1 MERAS
6 HINSSFEDLARWLI
20 SITIFLLLVAP
31 YIYKG
36 QRPTQQLVENVLV
49 SEHRR
54 FSNNDRNT
62 EIVRVLIHNT
72 ASDQTK
78 LPYEIMEGFGEEIVS
93 SIDFYDSAL
102 QMQANPMLNQE
113 ISLNERMASFGEE
126 IVSSIDFYDSAL
138 QMQANPILDQE
149 ISLDEKKASFESV
162 IVSSTNLVK
171 SIQAV
176 QTDLKDDHKEILS
189 DKNTDSKKI
198 SLSGIDSTAQT
209 AREHLNP
216 NLNLAKLPDSVSTVN
231 VSQPLH
237 DNQPQ
242 SAREKTTSLPHKEK
256 PKFRFDHIV
265 QRVADRYEV
274 DPALVRAIIMAE
286 SSYNPKA
293 VSKKGAEGLMQLM
306 PKTAEY
312 LGVEDTFDPE
322 HNIDAGVRYFRKLLD
337 QFNGNVKLALAAYNA
352 GGSRVKKYKGIPP
365 FKDTQ
370 YYVKKVFEY
379 HQRFKK

>member
-36 QRPTQQLVENVLV
+36 QKPTQQLVENVLV

-62 EIVRVLIHNT
+62 EIVRVLVHST

-78 LPYEIMEGFGEEIVS
+78 LPYEIMEG
-93 SIDFYDSAL
+93 
-102 QMQANPMLNQE
+102 
-113 ISLNERMASFGEE
+113 FGEE

-189 DKNTDSKKI
+189 DKNTESKKI
-198 SLSGIDSTAQT
+198 SLPGTDSTAQT

-216 NLNLAKLPDSVSTVN
+216 NLNLVKLPDGVSTVN

-256 PKFRFDHIV
+256 PEFRFDHIV

-322 HNIDAGVRYFRKLLD
+322 HNIDAGVRYFRQLLD

>member
-36 QRPTQQLVENVLV
+36 QKPTQQLVENVLV

-102 QMQANPMLNQE
+102 QMQANP
-113 ISLNERMASFGEE
+113 IF
-126 IVSSIDFYDSAL
+126 
-138 QMQANPILDQE
+138 DQE

-171 SIQAV
+171 PIQAV

-189 DKNTDSKKI
+189 DKNTESKKL

-216 NLNLAKLPDSVSTVN
+216 NLNLAKLPDGVSTVN

-242 SAREKTTSLPHKEK
+242 SAREKTTLLPHKEK
-256 PKFRFDHIV
+256 PEFRFDNIV

-322 HNIDAGVRYFRKLLD
+322 HNIDAGVRYFRQLLD